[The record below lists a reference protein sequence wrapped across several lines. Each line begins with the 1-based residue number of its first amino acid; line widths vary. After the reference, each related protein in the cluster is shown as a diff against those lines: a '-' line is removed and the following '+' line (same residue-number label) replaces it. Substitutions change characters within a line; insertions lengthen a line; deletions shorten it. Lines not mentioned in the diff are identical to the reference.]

1 MLIDFSDLP
10 DWFVAGMIAALVLGG
25 AIPVSGPLAAVGYV
39 RARRHPYWNAVWYWA
54 WSTVLSAAIMV
65 ACIGLRIFFV
75 AAILDCALLWTLAW
89 FLIPSERRARL
100 QYGRTARPQPYA
112 VPYPVP
118 HPMPQVPQQQ
128 LHAQQYAGWPR

>member
-1 MLIDFSDLP
+1 MIDFP
-10 DWFVAGMIAALVLGG
+10 DWFVALLVATVLLGG
-25 AIPVSGPLAAVGYV
+25 ATPVSVPLAAVGHV
-39 RARRHPYWNAVWYWA
+39 RARRHPYWNALWYWA

-89 FLIPSERRARL
+89 FLLPAERRARL
-100 QYGRTARPQPYA
+100 QYGRTVHPQPIPYA
-112 VPYPVP
+112 VPYPMH
-118 HPMPQVPQQQ
+118 HPMPQPQP